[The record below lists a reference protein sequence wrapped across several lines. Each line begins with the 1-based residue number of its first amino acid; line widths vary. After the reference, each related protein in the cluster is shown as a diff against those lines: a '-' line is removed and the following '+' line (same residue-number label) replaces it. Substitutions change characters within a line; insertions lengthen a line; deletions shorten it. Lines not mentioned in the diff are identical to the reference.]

1 MWRRLKMLM
10 HQSMQLGRARSV
22 TQSMDDLRKAVVI
35 IMAQALLNVAL
46 IGLVIGLII
55 G

>member
-1 MWRRLKMLM
+1 
-10 HQSMQLGRARSV
+10 
-22 TQSMDDLRKAVVI
+22 MDNLRKAVVI

-46 IGLVIGLII
+46 VGLVIGLLI

>member
-1 MWRRLKMLM
+1 
-10 HQSMQLGRARSV
+10 
-22 TQSMDDLRKAVVI
+22 MDNLRKAVLI

-46 IGLVIGLII
+46 IGLVIGLLI